1 MKGKVAVL
9 LILCLLLAPIS
20 IARGAEIQD
29 LDEDHWAYDIV
40 QDLVEKGFL
49 SLFDDDT
56 FRGER
61 ELTRLEMAEVIAR
74 ILEHIE
80 QREVALTGAD
90 LRNLRELTIEFREEL
105 VELTQEK
112 QIFADRIEELE
123 KFRQIQEEDMAILV
137 ERIEGELAQI
147 DGIRDEVQN
156 LERLVDT
163 LIDQIIVMSEE
174 DARYPEFEEELQQLV
189 TKTDDLEGKLFTLET
204 NFQEMVQD
212 VMIEQ
217 DTDLYRLI
225 REMEDNREAIESL
238 ERQNSRLRLL
248 MGGLAGTLLLIFLI
262 N

>member
-9 LILCLLLAPIS
+9 LILCLLLAPMS
-20 IARGAEIQD
+20 MARGAEIQD

-147 DGIRDEVQN
+147 DGIRDEVQG

-174 DARYPEFEEELQQLV
+174 DVRYPEFEEELQQLV
-189 TKTDDLEGKLFTLET
+189 TKTEDIEGKLITLET
-204 NFQEMVQD
+204 NFHEMVQD

-225 REMEDNREAIESL
+225 REMEDNREAIERL

>member
-9 LILCLLLAPIS
+9 LILCLLLAPMS
-20 IARGAEIQD
+20 MARGAEIQD

-147 DGIRDEVQN
+147 DGIRDEVQG

-174 DARYPEFEEELQQLV
+174 DVRYPEFEEELQQLV
-189 TKTDDLEGKLFTLET
+189 TKTEDIEGKLITLET

-225 REMEDNREAIESL
+225 REMEDNREAIERL